1 MRGSNSAERSWH
13 GCAITGDMSVPCL
26 SVVVPALN
34 AAGVLPAA
42 LAALEEGRRARL
54 VAEVILADGGST
66 DGTAGIAAGAGARV
80 VHAGAAGRGPQLIAG
95 AAAARGAWLLFLHAD
110 TCLSPGWA
118 PAVARALADPAMAA
132 RAGYFRLRLDDP
144 APQARFVER
153 LANWR
158 SRRLGLPYGDQGLL
172 IARTFYDRLG
182 GFRPLPLMED
192 VEFVRRIGRRRLA
205 VLDGEAVTSAARY
218 RRDGWWARPLRNLT
232 LLALYFLGLP
242 PGWLRRLY
250 G

>member
-1 MRGSNSAERSWH
+1 
-13 GCAITGDMSVPCL
+13 MSEPSL
-26 SVVVPALN
+26 SVVVPTLN
-34 AAGVLPAA
+34 AAAVLPAA
-42 LAALEEGRRARL
+42 LAALEEGRRAGL
-54 VAEVILADGGST
+54 VAEVILADGAST
-66 DGTAGIAAGAGARV
+66 DNTVAIAAEAGARV
-80 VHAGAAGRGPQLIAG
+80 VDAGTPGRGPQLAAG
-95 AAAARGAWLLFLHAD
+95 ALAAGGEWLLFLHAD

-118 PAVARALADPAMAA
+118 QAVARILSDPAMVG

-144 APQARFVER
+144 APQARLIER

-158 SRRLGLPYGDQGLL
+158 ARRLGLPYGDQGLL
-172 IARTFYDRLG
+172 IARAFYDALG

-192 VEFVRRIGRRRLA
+192 VELVRRIGRRRLVA
-205 VLDGEAVTSAARY
+205 LDGEAVTSAARY

-232 LLALYFLGLP
+232 VLSLYFLGLP